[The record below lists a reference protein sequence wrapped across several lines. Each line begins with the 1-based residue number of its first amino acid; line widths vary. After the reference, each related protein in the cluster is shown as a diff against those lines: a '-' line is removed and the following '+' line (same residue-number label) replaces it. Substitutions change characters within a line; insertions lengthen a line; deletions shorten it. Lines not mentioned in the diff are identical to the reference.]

1 MSDVSSPHL
10 ANTRLAKSV
19 LDGGWGVLKTMLLY
33 EGQQARCSTRQ
44 RDKHQ
49 PRLFVMRVFAGTHG
63 ANGFCV
69 RR

>member
-1 MSDVSSPHL
+1 MSDVSSPQR

-19 LDGGWGVLKTMLLY
+19 LDGGWGVLKPMLLY
-33 EGQQARCSTRQ
+33 KGQQARRSSRQ

-49 PRLFVMRVFAGTHG
+49 PHLFVVRVFTGTHG